1 MTSRQKWEE
10 RYAASTAAAGPPAA
24 LLAAAVAAIPAGRA
38 LDIACGDGRNAL
50 FLARRG
56 FRVDAVDYAYAGLSR
71 LAVAARREG
80 VAVQPIVADLEN
92 YVLPEARYAVVVN
105 TRYLQLSLFE
115 SIRNAVEPGGLV
127 IFETFLRREESGGHP
142 RNPAFLLESGE
153 LARRFDGFEVV
164 SYQEGPVDDSTQ
176 PLARIVARRRRAI
189 D

>member
-1 MTSRQKWEE
+1 MSSRQRWEE
-10 RYAASTAAAGPPAA
+10 RYDAGTGAAGPPAA
-24 LLAAAVAAIPAGRA
+24 LLAAAVAALPPGRA

-56 FRVDAVDYAYAGLSR
+56 FRVDAIDFAYAGLSR

-80 VAVQPIVADLEN
+80 VAVRPIVADLEN
-92 YVLPEARYAVVVN
+92 YLLPAARYAVVVN
-105 TRYLQLSLFE
+105 TRYLQRSLFE

-127 IFETFLRREESGGHP
+127 IFETFLRAALYGGHL

-164 SYQEGPVDDSTQ
+164 SYEEGPVDGSAQ
-176 PLARIVARRRRAI
+176 LLARIVARRPRAI